1 MNDYHKRIVEYFTST
16 EHSYK
21 DAWNLDNSMAM
32 HYGYWDEKVTSFP
45 QSLQRM
51 NEIIV
56 ETAGIKSSDTIL
68 DAGCG
73 VGGTSIYIAKSV
85 GARIT
90 GITISS
96 RQADQ
101 ATAYAKKN
109 GVSDLINFKAMN
121 YLDTSFEDESFDV
134 VIGCESICYAD
145 SKEQFVKEAYRLLKP
160 GGRLIVADGFAPNFD
175 NNNNPIL
182 RYVIDGWGLNFLET
196 PERFTSYM
204 KSAGFSDVTY
214 TDKTRFIEH
223 SSRRLYLFY
232 HLAKL
237 YLLWKKI
244 TFSYH
249 ITAIQEASIV
259 AAKHQRTSFKTGLM
273 QYGFI
278 TGVKHVK

>member
-1 MNDYHKRIVEYFTST
+1 MNDYHKRIVDYFTST
-16 EHSYK
+16 EYSYK

-32 HYGYWDEKVTSFP
+32 HYGYWDKKVRSFP

-56 ETAGIKSSDTIL
+56 EAAEIKSSDRVL

-85 GARIT
+85 GANMT

-101 ATAYAKKN
+101 AVEYAKKN
-109 GVSDLINFKAMN
+109 GVSGLVDFKAMN
-121 YLDTSFEDESFDV
+121 YLDTTFEDASFDV

-145 SKEQFVKEAYRLLKP
+145 NKEQFVKEAYRLLKP
-160 GGRLIVADGFAPNFD
+160 GGRLVVTDGFASELANND
-175 NNNNPIL
+175 NPVL
-182 RYVIDGWGLNFLET
+182 RYVINGWGLNFLET
-196 PERFTSYM
+196 PERFKSYM
-204 KSAGFSDVTY
+204 KSAGFSAVSY
-214 TDKTRFIEH
+214 TDKTKYIDH
-223 SSRRLYLFY
+223 SSRRLYFFY

-249 ITAIQEASIV
+249 ITSIQEASII
-259 AAKHQRTSFKTGLM
+259 AAKYQRESFKTGLM
-273 QYGFI
+273 QYGLVLGI
-278 TGVKHVK
+278 KP